1 MMIYDI
7 METVLAGTL
16 ILAGDENG
24 LRHLNFIDGKRPVAP
39 APTWRRDPQ
48 YFSAVRSQLA
58 AYFAG
63 ECRHFDV
70 TLCPK
75 GTPFQQNV
83 WAELRNIPYGQVVSY
98 QWVADRISSPRAARA
113 VGAAN
118 SRNPISIIIP
128 CHRVIGKDGR
138 LTGYG
143 GGLEVKKKL
152 LRLEKR
158 TDALVNAATGPFPA

>member
-1 MMIYDI
+1 MYDI
-7 METVLAGTL
+7 METVLAGML
-16 ILAGDENG
+16 MLAGDENG
-24 LRHLNFIDGKRPVAP
+24 LRHLSFIDGKRPLSP
-39 APTWRRDPQ
+39 ARSWRRDPDH
-48 YFSAVRSQLA
+48 FAAVRSQLA

-70 TLCPK
+70 PLCPQ
-75 GTPFQQNV
+75 GSPFQQKV
-83 WAELRNIPYGQVVSY
+83 WAQLRNIPYGQVVSY
-98 QWVADRISSPRAARA
+98 QWVADRIGNPRAVRA

-143 GGLEVKKKL
+143 GGLKVKREL

-158 TDALVNAATGPFPA
+158 TVAIGNAATGPPQA